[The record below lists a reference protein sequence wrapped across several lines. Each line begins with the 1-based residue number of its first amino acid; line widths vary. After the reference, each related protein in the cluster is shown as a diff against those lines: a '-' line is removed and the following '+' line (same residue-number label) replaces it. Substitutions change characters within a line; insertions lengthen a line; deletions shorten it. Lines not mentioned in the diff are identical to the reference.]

1 MVDRG
6 RRDRTA
12 GAHPETGERGFTL
25 IELMIVI
32 LIIGILIAIAL
43 PTYAGARTRAQDK
56 AAESNLRTAVAA
68 ALTYYAEL
76 GDYTGF
82 DVNQGKLA
90 EPTLTWMT
98 PGPPV
103 VGQIDIEVA
112 GGQNLLLIDL
122 SQSGTYF
129 CLAQLAVSPAF
140 DKGKSQTFA
149 NINTIANCQ
158 GGW

>member
-6 RRDRTA
+6 RRIRA
-12 GAHPETGERGFTL
+12 AAAKRGSGEHGFTL
-25 IELMIVI
+25 IELMVVV

-43 PTYAGARTRAQDK
+43 PTYAGARTRAEDK

-68 ALTYYAEL
+68 ALTFYAEL

-90 EPTLTWMT
+90 ESSLDWMS
-98 PGPPV
+98 PGPPAA
-103 VGQIDIEVA
+103 GQIDIEVA
-112 GGQNLLLIDL
+112 GGQNLLLIGL
-122 SQSGTYF
+122 SRSGTYF

-140 DKGKSQTFA
+140 DRGKSQNFA
-149 NINTIANCQ
+149 NINTIASCT

>member
-6 RRDRTA
+6 RRDRAA
-12 GAHPETGERGFTL
+12 GAHPGFGERGFTL

-56 AAESNLRTAVAA
+56 AAESNLRTALAA
-68 ALTYYAEL
+68 SLTYYAEL

-90 EPTLTWMT
+90 EPSLAWMS
-98 PGPPV
+98 PGPPAA
-103 VGQIDIEVA
+103 GQIDIEVA
-112 GGQNLLLIDL
+112 GGQNLLLIGL

-140 DKGKSQTFA
+140 ARGKSQNFA
-149 NINTIANCQ
+149 NINTIANCT

>member
-6 RRDRTA
+6 RRDRA
-12 GAHPETGERGFTL
+12 VFAHPGTGERGFTL
-25 IELMIVI
+25 IELMIVV

-82 DVNQGKLA
+82 DVNQAKLA
-90 EPTLTWMT
+90 EPSLNWMT
-98 PGPPV
+98 PGPPA

-112 GGQNLLLIDL
+112 AGQNLLLIDL

-140 DKGKSQTFA
+140 DKGKNTNFA
-149 NINTIANCQ
+149 NINTVATCS